1 MLGHNI
7 NIKHFEDSA
16 KKNEVAISFPCSGIW
31 MLEELQIQ
39 ESSPLPP
46 LMILGMDPMVLHVLG
61 TLCY

>member
-7 NIKHFEDSA
+7 NIKCFKDCA
-16 KKNEVAISFPCSGIW
+16 IAISFLCRGIW

-39 ESSPLPP
+39 ESAPLPP
-46 LMILGMDPMVLHVLG
+46 LMILGMDPRALHMLG